1 MRIITLTLNPAYDM
15 HCEISEFFAEKENTV
30 ESCIRSV
37 GGKGINI
44 TRALLQNGV
53 ANTPLL
59 ILGEDNAAEFTRDM
73 ASEGINEPII
83 MAVKGRIRENIT
95 VHPRVGKETR
105 ISFRGFSVASGIL
118 DEVYTLIAPKAGDT
132 VTFTGS
138 LPSGISSDEAEDFL
152 ARLKNDGVKLVIDS
166 KSISLEALR
175 RLKPWLIKPNDEEIA
190 AYMGELDGEG
200 IISAARSLHADGIE
214 NAIISLGAKG
224 AILAC
229 NEGVFEAH
237 PPKVEVRS
245 TIGAGDSL
253 IAGFIAADG
262 KTADERL
269 RMGIA
274 YGSAACMREGTNPP
288 LPEDIAEIAAK
299 IEVRKIG

>member
-15 HCEISEFFAEKENTV
+15 HCGISEFFAEKENTV
-30 ESCIRSV
+30 ESCSRSV

-73 ASEGINEPII
+73 AAEGITEPII
-83 MAVKGRIRENIT
+83 MIVKGRIRENIT
-95 VHPRVGKETR
+95 VHPTSGKETR
-105 ISFRGFSVASGIL
+105 ISFKGFSVASGML
-118 DEVYTLIAPKAGDT
+118 DEVYDLITPKNGDV

-138 LPSGISSDEAEDFL
+138 LPAGISSDEAESFL
-152 ARLKNDGVKLVIDS
+152 AKLKNDGVKLVIDS
-166 KSISLEALR
+166 KSISLDALR

-190 AYMGELDGEG
+190 VYMGELDGDG
-200 IISAARSLHADGIE
+200 IVNAARSLHGDGIE
-214 NAIISLGAKG
+214 NAIISLGSKG
-224 AILAC
+224 AILASS
-229 NEGVFEAH
+229 EGVFEAH
-237 PPKVEVRS
+237 PPKIEVLS

-253 IAGFIAADG
+253 IAGFIAAYG

-269 RMGIA
+269 RYGIA

-288 LPEDIAEIAAK
+288 LAEDIAAIADKVEI
-299 IEVRKIG
+299 RKIG